1 MANNILS
8 VIWITDQHWSYYYL
22 LIGFLL
28 LIICFLLYRLR
39 QLKKNIGKEQDYYHS
54 LFDILDNLPFP
65 IMVKDIQNSFRYY
78 YWNKESELQ
87 SGIKREEAIGCTDY
101 EIYGEERG
109 RKYRDVDE
117 SLVQADKIYR
127 AEESYSTVDGAVHD
141 TIAVKSI
148 IKWKEKEKMAVSDP
162 MGSSP
167 G

>member
-65 IMVKDIQNSFRYY
+65 IMVKDIQDSFRYY
-78 YWNKESELQ
+78 YWNKESAVQ
-87 SGIKREEAIGCTDY
+87 SGISSEEAIGHTDY

-109 RKYRDVDE
+109 
-117 SLVQADKIYR
+117 
-127 AEESYSTVDGAVHD
+127 
-141 TIAVKSI
+141 
-148 IKWKEKEKMAVSDP
+148 EKK
-162 MGSSP
+162 
-167 G
+167 